1 MTNFE
6 SVTQNESGTPVT
18 ERMMTT
24 DNLNGILRDLVH
36 ADFGDDISRE
46 ELTPVVDEMLLV
58 HRGMIDALCG
68 DTPVHPNDTER
79 VSRQTPGL
87 NGFVNS
93 NLEGIR
99 LFPNPNLQG
108 TSDGTNEEAG
118 VHHPLTQ
125 LIPTDVSL
133 DDRLATIFMAFDV
146 YRDVL
151 HELVTL
157 ETRDKLHDS
166 AKPTLA
172 EIEKEWHAMR
182 NSMSSDA
189 RTGSGTIDADYF
201 TSVYHREWLRRTNVM
216 WNSLVMKLDSSFT
229 WLGLHVKFMRD
240 SARPL
245 SRVNDALT
253 IALRLIQLNMHDMF
267 RDPRTSM
274 YHASLVLLYL
284 KEVRRHVKGYDSDA
298 LHTVDTIDAMD
309 NTTIRDADKKKWVT
323 LDELRDRFDIQ
334 LSDADSV
341 DSGVDDL
348 ISLYVLELFTGR
360 DD

>member
-18 ERMMTT
+18 ERMVTT
-24 DNLNGILRDLVH
+24 DNLNGILHDLVH

-79 VSRQTPGL
+79 VTMQTKGL
-87 NGFVNS
+87 QSFVNS

-99 LFPNPNLQG
+99 LFPNPNLH
-108 TSDGTNEEAG
+108 GTNVEAG

-133 DDRLATIFMAFDV
+133 DDRLATLYMAFDV

-172 EIEKEWHAMR
+172 EIEKEWHAMK
-182 NSMSSDA
+182 NSIGGDNG
-189 RTGSGTIDADYF
+189 TGSGTIDADYF

-267 RDPRTSM
+267 REPRTSM
-274 YHASLVLLYL
+274 YHVSLVLLYL
-284 KEVRRHVKGYDSDA
+284 KEVRHRVKDYDCYA
-298 LHTVDTIDAMD
+298 LHTVDTIDAMN
-309 NTTIRDADKKKWVT
+309 NTAIRDADKKKWVT

-334 LSDADSV
+334 LADNDSI